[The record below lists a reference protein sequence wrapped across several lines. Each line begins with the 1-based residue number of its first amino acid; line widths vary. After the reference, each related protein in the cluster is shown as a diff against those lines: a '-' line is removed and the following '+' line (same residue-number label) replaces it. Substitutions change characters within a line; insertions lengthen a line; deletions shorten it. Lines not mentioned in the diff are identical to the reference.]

1 MTSTVRFSVS
11 LPSDW
16 RQIDL
21 HPETRDQSCRE
32 LVREMVTAMPDL
44 APRADD
50 ITAYTRNLT
59 DKAWR
64 VGTKFCSVCA
74 TPLEDGVLLASLTA
88 TALPKLASDTELS
101 SVEWLSQSLPDPQW
115 VQDGDWLQTI
125 PVSLPSGHDAVR
137 RFGVASQE
145 LEPHTPLVRAVIME
159 TYIPTPAGTLMIGAT
174 SPAISMTDEILE
186 LFDILTQRFEVL

>member
-32 LVREMVTAMPDL
+32 LVREMVAAMPDL

-74 TPLEDGVLLASLTA
+74 IPMEEGVLLASLTA
-88 TALPKLASDTELS
+88 TALPRPASNTELS

-115 VQDGDWLQTI
+115 VQDGDWLQTV

-159 TYIPTPAGTLMIGAT
+159 TYIPTPTGTLMIGAT